1 MTYEW
6 LRKSS
11 CDWIKLRACVMINAD
26 AFEKKHFFKMN
37 ELDQLLN
44 ESILLLIPG
53 SSSVAFEKLSICEK

>member
-1 MTYEW
+1 
-6 LRKSS
+6 
-11 CDWIKLRACVMINAD
+11 MINAD

-53 SSSVAFEKLSICEK
+53 SSSVAFGKLAICEK